1 MLPKKS
7 IEQGRER
14 EETADHFFCSLSFI
28 LDETLKR
35 EREGG
40 RKRRREYA
48 HEKKT
53 NDDGKK
59 EYAIFLFDSPVFS
72 PCEFLS

>member
-35 EREGG
+35 EREREDGNMHTKKKLTMMG
-40 RKRRREYA
+40 RKSTPFSYS
-48 HEKKT
+48 T
-53 NDDGKK
+53 LPF
-59 EYAIFLFDSPVFS
+59 FLRASFFHK
-72 PCEFLS
+72 